1 MYNEGTNE
9 IKRNYKD
16 TVFRMIFSDKKELL
30 SLYNA
35 INGTNHTNPD
45 DLTVTTLDN
54 AIYMTV
60 KNDISCVIDMRL
72 NLYEHQSTVNP
83 NMPLRDLDYVSRS
96 YSHFYLDKDIY
107 SPRLIQ
113 LPNPKFIVFYNG
125 EEGQPALRELR
136 LSDAF
141 IHNEVNPSLE
151 LIVLQININ
160 SGYNDELL
168 DNCPALKD
176 YMLYVDRIRKHQ
188 KSMSLSAAVNRAVD
202 ECIEEGILRE
212 FLLRNKA
219 EVVAMSI
226 YEYDEKLHERTMMD
240 IGREEGLEQGREEGL
255 KQGIEQGRE
264 EGNIIGKIVAYYDC
278 GKSREEIAELV
289 GVSAEYVDAVLEK
302 TII

>member
-1 MYNEGTNE
+1 MYNESTNE

-35 INGTNHTNPD
+35 INGTNHTNTD

-125 EEGQPALRELR
+125 EDEQPALRELR

-160 SGYNDELL
+160 PGYNDELL

-240 IGREEGLEQGREEGL
+240 IGREEGLKQGIE
-255 KQGIEQGRE
+255 QGIEQGRE

-278 GKSREEIAELV
+278 GKSRDEIAGLV
-289 GVSAEYVDAVLEK
+289 GVSADYVDAVLEK